1 MKRGREREQE
11 RGTTE
16 SKEERERE
24 REREHERRPNGIT
37 FFQGYANKHRRTVS
51 FFFLKYS
58 VGMTIQLYT
67 RRNTFIG

>member
-1 MKRGREREQE
+1 MRRGREREQE

-24 REREHERRPNGIT
+24 HERRPNGIT
-37 FFQGYANKHRRTVS
+37 FFRDMQTSIGARYR
-51 FFFLKYS
+51 FFLKYS